1 MKSNSPIEV
10 NVDKITDSCAEVDG
24 DEDLLSP
31 LCTNTEDTEDRS
43 VVDGESYE
51 SQAARTVS
59 FGERLCHTVP
69 VYKGN
74 TMLQWPKSTF
84 FTPNKVMTA
93 RSVFNALVNANIDIS
108 EIHCLQWKLNGE
120 VVVTSKTIATKEKFL
135 RLNLLKVNS
144 ESYTLQD
151 IDKPLI
157 FLTIYNVPFE
167 LSDLGIIK
175 HLAAF
180 CEVLHYWRGKH
191 SLAPNVYN
199 GLQHYRICISKPI
212 PNYLRFGSAMR
223 REIVTSQ
230 CCVAYV
236 RRRDTVV

>member
-10 NVDKITDSCAEVDG
+10 NVDKITESCAEVDG

-144 ESYTLQD
+144 ENYTLQD
-151 IDKPLI
+151 IDKPLT

-180 CEVLHYWRGKH
+180 CEVLHIDMESILSPPTFITVCSITASV
-191 SLAPNVYN
+191 SLNLFPI
-199 GLQHYRICISKPI
+199 ICGSVRPWGVRLS
-212 PNYLRFGSAMR
+212 LRNAVLHM
-223 REIVTSQ
+223 
-230 CCVAYV
+230 
-236 RRRDTVV
+236 